1 MNSFSDIP
9 DNLIEQAEMMENI
22 LIACATIGC
31 DKDQIYVCLR
41 RQFMGDPLTNSRLPS
56 FVHSNPDLSTFS
68 GFIKLKYKSY
78 GERREFIHEG
88 FKPLIDYLSGNILGD
103 DVTSDTLK
111 AFDID
116 SINATWGKALDRRTQ
131 DPKGAITLARTL
143 LETVIKHILDKS
155 GQEYSEREDL
165 PKLYNKVAKQL
176 NLAPTRH
183 SEESVKAILGSI
195 ANLVNGIGTLR
206 NQLSDAHGSGEKLEG
221 SEQAVEPSIRHANL
235 AVNTAGA
242 LATFLVQTYQE
253 HHDRQNHER

>member
-22 LIACATIGC
+22 LIACATGDC
-31 DKDQIYVCLR
+31 NEDQTYVCLR
-41 RQFMGDPLTNSRLPS
+41 RQFMGDSLIKPLLPS
-56 FVHSNPDLSTFS
+56 FVRSNKNLSMFW
-68 GFIKLKYKSY
+68 GFIKLKYGSY

-88 FKPLIDYLSGNILGD
+88 FKSLIDYLSGNTLGD

-111 AFDID
+111 AFDIAG
-116 SINATWGKALDRRTQ
+116 INKTWTRALERRKQ

-195 ANLVNGIGTLR
+195 TNLVNGIGTLR
-206 NQLSDAHGSGEKLEG
+206 NQLSDAHGSGEKIEG